1 MQTHRDTNPRT
12 EFRLSEARR
21 KAPAELGDLRF
32 QALLSNDAWAV
43 LPAGIRRRFSKRLAG
58 GNTVVYTGHVV
69 ETHMSRAGWWLAQAA
84 RLIGAPLPTSSDA
97 GVPSVVTVTE
107 DAATGGQI
115 WTRLYARRNRFPQVI
130 NSSKRFSGPT
140 GLEEYIGC
148 GISMALTVATSS
160 GAIMFRSA
168 GYFVMLGKQRLRMPR
183 WLTPLDLRITHS
195 ELGDPARDAGCFE
208 FKLELA
214 NPALG
219 VLIRQVAVFQES
231 RDPLTNGVRN
241 PIADAVCVRHS
252 RRLRFLE

>member
-12 EFRLSEARR
+12 EFRLSEAPR

-69 ETHMSRAGWWLAQAA
+69 ETHISRAGWWLAQAA
-84 RLIGAPLPTSSDA
+84 RLIGAPLPTATDA

-115 WTRLYARRNRFPQVI
+115 WTRLYARRNGFPQVI

-148 GISMALTVATSS
+148 GISMALTVAIEPN
-160 GAIMFRSA
+160 ALVFKSA
-168 GYFVMLGKQRLRMPR
+168 GYFVMLGNRRLRLPR
-183 WLTPLDLRITHS
+183 WMTPLDLRITHS
-195 ELGDPARDAGCFE
+195 ELGEPARDAGCFE

-241 PIADAVCVRHS
+241 PFTDGGSAPRS